1 MSILGQ
7 GSESR
12 NLEFIPL
19 DWGKTGCNGT
29 GMHSQHSGSEL
40 KRTAK
45 FEASLGNIK
54 LYFRKENKK
63 KNLSSLFLSSPK
75 VINTHT
81 NRF

>member
-1 MSILGQ
+1 MSIWGQ

-12 NLEFIPL
+12 NLEFIPR
-19 DWGKTGCNGT
+19 DWGKTGCDGT

-40 KRTAK
+40 KRISK

-63 KNLSSLFLSSPK
+63 ETFLHYFSHLP
-75 VINTHT
+75 
-81 NRF
+81 R

>member
-1 MSILGQ
+1 MSIWGQ

-12 NLEFIPL
+12 NLEFISL
-19 DWGKTGCNGT
+19 DWWKTGCDGT

-40 KRTAK
+40 KRIDK

-63 KNLSSLFLSSPK
+63 
-75 VINTHT
+75 
-81 NRF
+81 